1 MPTFYY
7 RQLFSKDRLPD
18 TINGKEVT
26 PKIIAHGNFTFKQ
39 SGRDVNV
46 TKPAL
51 NMIMESMPDRIDLEN
66 PIEAFRTT
74 DRITFIDM
82 RDNTVNEKKSA
93 LFDKVM
99 KQKGF
104 EFPVRTLSGNPTN
117 RKEYDEGYLMVDNN
131 HRVFHVKQTK
141 GLPYVRETGVAPEL
155 GIEHVAITEFSNRK
169 TLGLLTDKDN
179 NLYVLNRDYTL
190 HKLPI
195 DKYDPKTNTL
205 TIMGDIFYWTLKIS
219 DERGV
224 TTYAV
229 DADSYDDQWV
239 KPRVSMG
246 SCWVLILNFVLAA
259 LLYFTACKGSTCSRH
274 QKFITTVA
282 TMILGIYLFIPLLV
296 CKRA

>member
-1 MPTFYY
+1 MYK
-7 RQLFSKDRLPD
+7 RQ
-18 TINGKEVT
+18 
-26 PKIIAHGNFTFKQ
+26 
-39 SGRDVNV
+39 
-46 TKPAL
+46 
-51 NMIMESMPDRIDLEN
+51 
-66 PIEAFRTT
+66 
-74 DRITFIDM
+74 
-82 RDNTVNEKKSA
+82 
-93 LFDKVM
+93 
-99 KQKGF
+99 
-104 EFPVRTLSGNPTN
+104 
-117 RKEYDEGYLMVDNN
+117 VDNN

-190 HKLPI
+190 HKLPV

-219 DERGV
+219 DEKGV

-229 DADSYDDQWV
+229 DADSYAFADSLRYDYPETALDKWSKYIFPFELSFTSYDDQWV

-259 LLYFTACKGSTCSRH
+259 LLYFTACKGSTCSRR

>member
-1 MPTFYY
+1 
-7 RQLFSKDRLPD
+7 
-18 TINGKEVT
+18 
-26 PKIIAHGNFTFKQ
+26 
-39 SGRDVNV
+39 
-46 TKPAL
+46 
-51 NMIMESMPDRIDLEN
+51 
-66 PIEAFRTT
+66 
-74 DRITFIDM
+74 
-82 RDNTVNEKKSA
+82 
-93 LFDKVM
+93 M

-229 DADSYDDQWV
+229 DADSYAS
-239 KPRVSMG
+239 P
-246 SCWVLILNFVLAA
+246 
-259 LLYFTACKGSTCSRH
+259 TACAMTTRRPLSTNGQNIFSRLNCRSH
-274 QKFITTVA
+274 LTT
-282 TMILGIYLFIPLLV
+282 TNG
-296 CKRA
+296 